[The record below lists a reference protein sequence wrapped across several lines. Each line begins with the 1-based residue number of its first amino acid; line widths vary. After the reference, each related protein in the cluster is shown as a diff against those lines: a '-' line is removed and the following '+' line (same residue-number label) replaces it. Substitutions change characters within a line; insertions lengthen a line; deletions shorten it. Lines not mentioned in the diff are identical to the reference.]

1 MKKIFY
7 SGTSV
12 RHKSTDLE
20 NYVRDIAESHSFA
33 RNIITGPSLT
43 RKADK
48 GRSILYDNGS
58 NINIVAKV
66 TPSAITVEVLPE
78 SDSFPFYNAGLAI
91 GMNGHGAR
99 AFANENSGVT
109 A

>member
-1 MKKIFY
+1 MKRIFY

-12 RHKSTDLE
+12 RHKSADLE
-20 NYVRDIAESHSFA
+20 NYVRDMAESHSFA
-33 RNIITGPSLT
+33 RSIIAGPSLS

-48 GRSILYDNGS
+48 GRGIMYDNGS
-58 NINIVAKV
+58 NINMVAKV
-66 TPSAITVEVLPE
+66 TTDAITIEVLPE

-91 GMNGHGAR
+91 GMNGNGAR